1 MTRPEKANMLL
12 LSKELTDKDRS
23 MKTQLLIRSSL
34 SDDEKLSGEKVWKN
48 NGFFK
53 DIRPELNLEKVNIP
67 ENCLF
72 YINQAFLS
80 TVKNGDIAMY
90 NQNFIIGQLIFA
102 ANQPKEIETYQCLPN
117 EVKLLSCVYDLE
129 SDDFKGIR
137 EQIAYI
143 VLRGDEHEIFLS
155 YGFDKNKSKI
165 LYSFSKQQIPD
176 AFISTSF
183 KKHFNEIMNE
193 KRNEE
198 SSSLFFFLPS
208 VSDRKETINQWKNN
222 PCLTPIDFNIDFI
235 ESFSSQNE
243 KFQPNLLNSDDNK
256 LRDPQVEMLYGL
268 FKHMA
273 QISNQNLQRNIA
285 HLNLK
290 QNRNTSEMEWSS
302 SRFDSSKFKLT
313 Y

>member
-53 DIRPELNLEKVNIP
+53 DIRPELDLEKVNVP

-80 TVKNGDIAMY
+80 TLKNGDIAMY

-129 SDDFKGIR
+129 SGDFKGIR

>member
-1 MTRPEKANMLL
+1 MRPEKENMLL

-23 MKTQLLIRSSL
+23 MKAQLLIRSSA

-53 DIRPELNLEKVNIP
+53 DVRPELNLKKVNIQ

-72 YINQAFLS
+72 YINQSFLW

-102 ANQPKEIETYQCLPN
+102 ANQPKEIETYQCLPY

-129 SDDFKGIR
+129 IGEFKGIR
-137 EQIAYI
+137 EQLAYI
-143 VLRGDEHEIFLS
+143 VLKDDKHEIFFS
-155 YGFDKNKSKI
+155 YDFDKNKSKS
-165 LYSFSKQQIPD
+165 LYSFSKKQIPD

-222 PCLTPIDFNIDFI
+222 PCLTPIDINIDFI

-268 FKHMA
+268 LKNMA

-290 QNRNTSEMEWSS
+290 QNRNTSEMECSS

>member
-12 LSKELTDKDRS
+12 LSKKLTDKDRS
-23 MKTQLLIRSSL
+23 MKTQLFIRSSA
-34 SDDEKLSGEKVWKN
+34 SDDEKLSDEKVWKN
-48 NGFFK
+48 NGLFK
-53 DIRPELNLEKVNIP
+53 YIRPELNLEKVNIP

-72 YINQAFLS
+72 YINQSFLL

-102 ANQPKEIETYQCLPN
+102 ANQPKEIETYQCLPH

-129 SDDFKGIR
+129 TGEFKGIR
-137 EQIAYI
+137 EQLAYI
-143 VLRGDEHEIFLS
+143 VLRGDEHEIFFS
-155 YGFDKNKSKI
+155 YGFGKNKSKI
-165 LYSFSKQQIPD
+165 LYLFSKQQIPD

-183 KKHFNEIMNE
+183 KKHFNEIMNG

-208 VSDRKETINQWKNN
+208 VSDRKKTINQWKNN

-273 QISNQNLQRNIA
+273 QISNQNLQRNIV

-290 QNRNTSEMEWSS
+290 QNRNTSEMEW
-302 SRFDSSKFKLT
+302 
-313 Y
+313 